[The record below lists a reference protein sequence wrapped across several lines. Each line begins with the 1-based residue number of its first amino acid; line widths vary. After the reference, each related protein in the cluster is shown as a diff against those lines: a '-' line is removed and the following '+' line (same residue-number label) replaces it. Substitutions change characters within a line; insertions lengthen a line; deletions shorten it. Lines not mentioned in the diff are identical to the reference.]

1 MLVALLALAGVFVAL
16 YLTLYKAG
24 VIGQLTCSIGSCET
38 VNTSRWSTLLGLP
51 VAAWGLG
58 FYIVALTIS
67 IASTQDRWVDE
78 RGPSVLLAA
87 LSGWG
92 VLFSLWLTYLE
103 LFVINAI
110 CMWCVVSAII
120 VTLIFITSLLDLRD
134 YGNGGAV
141 HLDSSPATTPSR
153 DPGGQ
158 VTRA

>member
-1 MLVALLALAGVFVAL
+1 MLVALLALTGLFVAL

-24 VIGQLTCSIGSCET
+24 AIGQLTCSIGSCET

-58 FYIVALTIS
+58 FYIVALIVA
-67 IASTQDRWVDE
+67 IAGTQDRWVDE
-78 RGPSVLLAA
+78 RTPSVVLVA

-103 LFVINAI
+103 LFVIHAI

-120 VTLIFITSLLDLRD
+120 VTMIFITSLLDLRD
-134 YGNGGAV
+134 YGKGEAA
-141 HLDSSPATTPSR
+141 LPDSSPSSAAG

>member
-1 MLVALLALAGVFVAL
+1 MLVALLALAGLFVAL

-58 FYIVALTIS
+58 FYIVALVIAV
-67 IASTQDRWVDE
+67 ASTQDRWIDE
-78 RGPSVLLAA
+78 RGPSVVLVA

-110 CMWCVVSAII
+110 CMWCVVSAVI

-134 YGNGGAV
+134 YAKWGAV
-141 HLDSSPATTPSR
+141 RMDSSPSGSSH